1 MDVEFEAFV
10 DRSGRRLLTTAGLL
24 AGQRHAAEDLYQ
36 ATLLATWRAWATIHT
51 SPEAFARRTMVT
63 TYASWWRRRWHGEQP
78 TGDLPEGADPARE
91 DDRSGSLDLRD
102 ALDRLPR
109 RQRAVVVL
117 RFYEDLTEAQ
127 VAELMGTTVGTVK
140 SQTHK
145 ALRTLGVDPALT
157 ADRQGRSD
165 ERQAL
170 R

>member
-1 MDVEFEAFV
+1 MDAEFEAFV
-10 DRSGRRLLTTAGLL
+10 DHSGRRLLTTAGLL
-24 AGQRHAAEDLYQ
+24 TGQRHTAEDLYQ
-36 ATLLATWRAWATIHT
+36 ATLLATWRAWEGIHT

-63 TYASWWRRRWHGEQP
+63 TYASWWRRRWNGEQP
-78 TGDLPEGADPARE
+78 TDDLPDGPTGHVGE

-145 ALRTLGVDPALT
+145 ALRALGVDPTLA
-157 ADRQGRSD
+157 AGRHD
-165 ERQAL
+165 ERRAL